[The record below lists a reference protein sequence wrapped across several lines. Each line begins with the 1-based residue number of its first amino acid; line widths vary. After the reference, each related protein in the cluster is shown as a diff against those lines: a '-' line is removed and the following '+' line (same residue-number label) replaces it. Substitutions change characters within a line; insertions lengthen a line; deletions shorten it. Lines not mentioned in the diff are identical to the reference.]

1 MQIYD
6 MKTNSPVSLSDTTSN
21 KPKSISIEEAREKR
35 RKYVTKSKVL
45 IIKNLS
51 VTIAQN
57 FDEDID
63 FVIKTVPGI
72 LSDNLTIPELD
83 ICAREDVVFDED
95 ITKSKLE
102 SIIRR
107 CGVLEKYADY
117 FVPDPEIVIDSYTLN
132 IKKNYRYFNEFKE
145 GILIG
150 GEIFM

>member
-6 MKTNSPVSLSDTTSN
+6 MKTNAPVSLTDTTSN
-21 KPKSISIEEAREKR
+21 KPKSITIEEAREKR
-35 RKYVTKSKVL
+35 RKFVTKSKVL